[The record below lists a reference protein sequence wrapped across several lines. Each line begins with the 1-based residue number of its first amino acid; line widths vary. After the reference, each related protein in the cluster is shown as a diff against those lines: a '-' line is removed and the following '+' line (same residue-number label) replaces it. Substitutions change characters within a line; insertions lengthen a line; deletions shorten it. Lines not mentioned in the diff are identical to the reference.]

1 MIPVKTHFDHSPLL
15 DAVHRR
21 YSQEMKAAR
30 DDGHPLSRVDALAVE
45 FRILKEE
52 FNEDHYRFYA
62 GLFYPI
68 FKEPFLSTSYWS
80 FVRFA
85 VLTQYD
91 HRCYHCGGAAR
102 QIHHAHYGICGEE
115 HLHIDDNR
123 LVPLCHGCHSAVH
136 DSYDSPDRLQNRIFD
151 NPEFRT
157 TSPGSPRCFVCMKY
171 HPTLPQVA
179 EWVYAEP
186 NGEPEVD
193 VSQTMNFLFCGQCR
207 EQWIRDRKFAE
218 ERFIALKD
226 FELSVWAGL
235 LEAFAAGG
243 CTGSFSGIGRPRFD
257 PKAGL

>member
-1 MIPVKTHFDHSPLL
+1 MILSITQFDHGPLL
-15 DAVHRR
+15 DAVNRR

-30 DDGHPLSRVDALAVE
+30 DDGHPLSRVDALAAE

-68 FKEPFLSTSYWS
+68 FKEPFLDTSYWS
-80 FVRFA
+80 FVRW
-85 VLTQYD
+85 VVMLNNN
-91 HRCYHCGGAAR
+91 HRCYDCNRPAR
-102 QIHHAHYGICGEE
+102 AIHHRDYGICGEE
-115 HLHIDDNR
+115 HLHTEDGL
-123 LVPLCHGCHSAVH
+123 LVPLCHECHSAVH
-136 DSYDSPDRLQNRIFD
+136 DSYDSPARLQNTIFA

-157 TSPGSPRCFVCMKY
+157 TSRGSPRCFWCMKY
-171 HPTLPQVA
+171 HSARPQVA

-193 VSQTMNFLFCGQCR
+193 VSQTVNFLFCGRCR
-207 EQWIRDRKFAE
+207 KQQIKDRKFAE
-218 ERFIALKD
+218 ERFIPLKD

-243 CTGSFSGIGRPRFD
+243 CTGSFYGIGRPQFD